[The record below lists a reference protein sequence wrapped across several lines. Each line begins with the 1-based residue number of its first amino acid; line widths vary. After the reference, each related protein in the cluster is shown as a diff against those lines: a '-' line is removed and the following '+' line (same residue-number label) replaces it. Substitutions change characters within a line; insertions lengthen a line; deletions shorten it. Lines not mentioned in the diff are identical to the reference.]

1 MASYTLIT
9 GDVVEFAMGEVN
21 SFNSTGTLK
30 KERHDHVFFIPSS
43 AVPAIHS
50 GKLHTNLFNLTQ
62 LEQAQYDDV
71 SKAVLPVLI
80 KCQGELSQHP
90 GLTIKRQFKIIN
102 YLSATLDK
110 SALNTLLPALLSD
123 EQLIQIQ
130 LDEVKSLTPPSS
142 TF

>member
-1 MASYTLIT
+1 MTSYTLIT
-9 GDVVEFAMGEVN
+9 SDVVEFDN
-21 SFNSTGTLK
+21 NLLNPHSCIGTV
-30 KERHDHVFFIPSS
+30 KEQRNNQIYFIPKS